1 MKKYALIICALIC
14 SMTAM
19 AQTDS
24 SIVETDHVNQNP
36 NTPQNVIIRFGYLN
50 YTDVIKTMP
59 EYKQAMA
66 EMDTI
71 KATYDKEVTISE
83 AELNKRFTEYI
94 EGQKTFPE
102 NILLKRQ
109 KEIQLLIEQG
119 VKFKEEA
126 KKLLTKAEKEIMA
139 PVYKRLDDVLL
150 KVGTKHNLAFILN
163 TDNNSCPFINP
174 KLGTDITEIVI
185 SELEGE

>member
-1 MKKYALIICALIC
+1 MKRYTLIICTLIC
-14 SMTAM
+14 SMTVA

-24 SIVETDHVNQNP
+24 TRVEIKQTTAIPAAVQATALH
-36 NTPQNVIIRFGYLN
+36 FGYLN
-50 YTDVIKTMP
+50 YNEVIKTMP
-59 EYKQAMA
+59 EYKKAMA
-66 EMDTI
+66 EIDTI
-71 KATYDKEVTISE
+71 KATYDKEVAVSE

-109 KEIQLLIEQG
+109 KEIQMLIEQG

-126 KKLLTKAEKEIMA
+126 KKLLTEAERKVME

-150 KVGTKHNLAFILN
+150 DVGTKHNLAFILN

-174 KLGTDITEIVI
+174 KLGTDITEIVM
-185 SELEGE
+185 SELRK